1 MADDP
6 ANWSEHKA
14 PDGRTYFYNTVT
26 KASAWEK
33 PDVMKSA
40 AELMLSKC
48 PWKEYK
54 SDAGKVCKSTVKRR
68 SSLLVLQ
75 VYYHNNDTKESVWT
89 VPKELQ
95 DIKDRI
101 EAESK
106 VSSDKLI

>member
-1 MADDP
+1 MFRMADDP

-14 PDGRTYFYNTVT
+14 PDGRTYFYNNVT

-54 SDAGKVCKSTVKRR
+54 SDAGKVLSW
-68 SSLLVLQ
+68 LLLG
-75 VYYHNNDTKESVWT
+75 
-89 VPKELQ
+89 
-95 DIKDRI
+95 IKN
-101 EAESK
+101 
-106 VSSDKLI
+106 SSDPLKSCCRCTTTIMIQRSLCGLFPRNCKI

>member
-33 PDVMKSA
+33 TDVMKSA

-54 SDAGKVCKSTVKRR
+54 SDAGKVV
-68 SSLLVLQ
+68 SL
-75 VYYHNNDTKESVWT
+75 
-89 VPKELQ
+89 
-95 DIKDRI
+95 DII
-101 EAESK
+101 GNQNYLSPF
-106 VSSDKLI
+106 

>member
-33 PDVMKSA
+33 PDVMKTA

-54 SDAGKVCKSTVKRR
+54 D
-68 SSLLVLQ
+68 SLTGADLDKAAV
-75 VYYHNNDTKESVWT
+75 
-89 VPKELQ
+89 
-95 DIKDRI
+95 
-101 EAESK
+101 EAAMAE
-106 VSSDKLI
+106 

>member
-14 PDGRTYFYNTVT
+14 PDGRIYFYNTVT

-33 PDVMKSA
+33 PDVMKTA

-54 SDAGKVCKSTVKRR
+54 SDAGKVMQCLWMLSDGNTRNVTG
-68 SSLLVLQ
+68 VLSQ
-75 VYYHNNDTKESVWT
+75 
-89 VPKELQ
+89 
-95 DIKDRI
+95 
-101 EAESK
+101 
-106 VSSDKLI
+106 

>member
-1 MADDP
+1 MNFPQYAQQQCASWDPNDP

-33 PDVMKSA
+33 PDVMKTA

-54 SDAGKVCKSTVKRR
+54 SDAGKV
-68 SSLLVLQ
+68 
-75 VYYHNNDTKESVWT
+75 
-89 VPKELQ
+89 
-95 DIKDRI
+95 
-101 EAESK
+101 
-106 VSSDKLI
+106 

>member
-1 MADDP
+1 MFQSEKRQVGMADDP

-33 PDVMKSA
+33 PDVMKTA

-54 SDAGKVCKSTVKRR
+54 SDAGKVWAIITALIETSHF
-68 SSLLVLQ
+68 SGVLPQ
-75 VYYHNNDTKESVWT
+75 
-89 VPKELQ
+89 Q
-95 DIKDRI
+95 
-101 EAESK
+101 
-106 VSSDKLI
+106 

>member
-1 MADDP
+1 MFQSEKRQIGMADDP

-33 PDVMKSA
+33 PDVMKTA

-54 SDAGKVCKSTVKRR
+54 SDAGKV
-68 SSLLVLQ
+68 
-75 VYYHNNDTKESVWT
+75 
-89 VPKELQ
+89 
-95 DIKDRI
+95 
-101 EAESK
+101 
-106 VSSDKLI
+106 

>member
-14 PDGRTYFYNTVT
+14 PDGRTYFYNNVT

-54 SDAGKVCKSTVKRR
+54 SDAGKVAFLDIINVVA
-68 SSLLVLQ
+68 SLALGANKQQL
-75 VYYHNNDTKESVWT
+75 
-89 VPKELQ
+89 
-95 DIKDRI
+95 
-101 EAESK
+101 
-106 VSSDKLI
+106 